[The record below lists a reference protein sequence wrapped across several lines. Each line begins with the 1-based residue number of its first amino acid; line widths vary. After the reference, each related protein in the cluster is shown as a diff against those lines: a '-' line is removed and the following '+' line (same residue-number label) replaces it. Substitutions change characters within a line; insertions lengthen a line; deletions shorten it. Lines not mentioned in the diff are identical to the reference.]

1 MTKVSLGWECVLQAI
16 ELAQTEARRLRVDAS
31 QLAESKR
38 ATASLEGDY
47 TAARI
52 WRDVWVSLMT
62 QKYLP
67 ASLRMNELTT
77 AEKSRLEGSTK
88 H

>member
-1 MTKVSLGWECVLQAI
+1 MGWDNVLHAVH
-16 ELAQTEARRLRVDAS
+16 LATTEARRLGVDPLH
-31 QLAESKR
+31 LAEKKR
-38 ATASLEGDY
+38 TDAAIAGDY

-52 WRDVWVSLMT
+52 WRDVWISFMT

-67 ASLRMNELTT
+67 ATLRIHEPTV
-77 AEKSRLEGSTK
+77 AEQERLQDLTK